1 MMRYPVVKLSEIANP
16 FLTTRSQKIEP
27 KCSSRVGSSYAT
39 AVSRVCNAHK
49 IGLANRE
56 VGLG

>member
-27 KCSSRVGSSYAT
+27 KCSSQVGSPYTT
-39 AVSRVCNAHK
+39 AISQAGKAEK
-49 IGLANRE
+49 IGMANRE